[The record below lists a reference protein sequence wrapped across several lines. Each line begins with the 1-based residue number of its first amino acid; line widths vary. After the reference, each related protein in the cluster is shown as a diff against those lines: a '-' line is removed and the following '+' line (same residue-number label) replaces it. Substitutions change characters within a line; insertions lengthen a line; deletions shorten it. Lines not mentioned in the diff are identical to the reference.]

1 MKASHITLTPYRLNV
16 DMLCNIIISS
26 LCISTIICIICMC
39 TLSMQSA
46 CTDPTPPKTQCKK
59 KKIFVKVKVK

>member
-1 MKASHITLTPYRLNV
+1 
-16 DMLCNIIISS
+16 
-26 LCISTIICIICMC
+26 MC